1 MRFKLL
7 SMAAVAIAL
16 GIVLVFA
23 HRPFDWA
30 MVGMLASILMVLAY
44 DTWRQR

>member
-1 MRFKLL
+1 MQLKLL
-7 SMAAVAIAL
+7 SIVIVAIAL
-16 GIVLVFA
+16 GIAVVFA

-30 MVGMLASILMVLAY
+30 MVGMLASILMVLVY